1 MKDFLNNNR
10 ENFDTNNICVPEHAL
25 EDKLPN
31 WFSSI
36 SDSAVWK
43 EGNVLIVGDSVG
55 SGLREKV
62 KNIKKIKS
70 RSFPGARIQDAYYYL
85 VPLLRKRPDK
95 IILHAGTNDAPHI
108 KADEMLKE
116 LGKIKSLI

>member
-1 MKDFLNNNR
+1 MENVIQEFKTLIANVKDFLNNNR

-31 WFSSI
+31 WFTSI

-55 SGLREKV
+55 SGLRES
-62 KNIKKIKS
+62 KKYK
-70 RSFPGARIQDAYYYL
+70 
-85 VPLLRKRPDK
+85 KDK
-95 IILHAGTNDAPHI
+95 IPFFSWSKNTRYVLLPGTLAT
-108 KADEMLKE
+108 
-116 LGKIKSLI
+116 